1 MKFEENED
9 LIKKLK
15 QGVFTLRSMYEQF
28 QNILKIGPLSA
39 VLSSI
44 PGLGQELLTNDQ
56 VGSAL
61 IFPLILLKCS

>member
-1 MKFEENED
+1 MKFEENEE

-44 PGLGQELLTNDQ
+44 PGLGQELFTNDD
-56 VGSAL
+56 VS
-61 IFPLILLKCS
+61 